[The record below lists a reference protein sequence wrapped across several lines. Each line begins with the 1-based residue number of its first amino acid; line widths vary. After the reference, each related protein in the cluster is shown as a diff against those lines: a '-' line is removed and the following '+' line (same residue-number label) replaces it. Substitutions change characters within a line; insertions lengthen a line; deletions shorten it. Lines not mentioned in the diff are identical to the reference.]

1 MRYRELGNT
10 GLRVSEVALGTVE
23 LGLNYGFTGSAH
35 YQRPASAESIK
46 LIRRAV
52 ELGINLIDTARAY
65 GDSESL
71 IGEALQGLSPRPYIA
86 TKVYLPDELLSGDFR
101 KLRRTIVSSV
111 ETSLRALRI
120 DTLDLIQIHNTK
132 SETLHCEEVFAV
144 LEELKG
150 RGMIQLIG
158 ASCAARGEA
167 NASEIVRSGLVSV
180 LQAPFNLLDQ
190 ELARSVF
197 PTAELA
203 GKGILI
209 RTAFLRGVLTNHLDS
224 IPARLAPLRERAL
237 AAVRLLR
244 VEVESLAE
252 AALRFCLSFPAVS
265 SVITGVRSIGELE
278 TNLAAAARGPL
289 STDMLKRLSEI
300 DFKDKKLVDTAQWQD
315 LTT

>member
-1 MRYRELGNT
+1 MRYRSLGNT
-10 GLRVSEVALGTVE
+10 GLVVSEIALGTVE
-23 LGLNYGFTGSAH
+23 LGLDYGFKASPH
-35 YQRPASAESIK
+35 YKRPTPAEGIK
-46 LIRRAV
+46 LIRRAFD
-52 ELGINLIDTARAY
+52 LGVNLIDTARAY
-65 GDSESL
+65 GESETL
-71 IGEALQGLSPRPYIA
+71 IGEALQGLTPRPYIA
-86 TKVYLPDELLSGDFR
+86 TKVYLPDEFLSGDFR
-101 KLRRTIVSSV
+101 RLRRTIVSSV
-111 ETSLRALRI
+111 ETSLRALKI
-120 DTLDLIQIHNTK
+120 DTLDLLQIHNTK
-132 SETLHCEEVFAV
+132 SETLHSEEVFAV
-144 LEELKG
+144 LDELKG
-150 RGMIQLIG
+150 RGLIQLIG

-209 RTAFLRGVLTNHLDS
+209 RTAFLRGVLTDQLHS
-224 IPARLAPLRERAL
+224 IPERLAPLREAAL
-237 AAVRLLR
+237 SALR
-244 VEVESLAE
+244 VLGVEVQSLAE

-289 STDMLKRLSEI
+289 SSDTLERLSEI
-300 DFKDKKLVDTAQWQD
+300 DFEDKKLVDTTQWQD